1 MISILIMSGCRS
13 LQEESE
19 LLPAAGHL
27 DVVGHGC
34 NLSVRVYPQG
44 TGGLNPETGGVVS
57 VHPFEQVVLSEEG
70 CGKLFRMRYSLM
82 GISPTQTGIPWD
94 GRSHMRMMQQWQQ

>member
-1 MISILIMSGCRS
+1 MSGCRS

-70 CGKLFRMRYSLM
+70 CGKHQQYLKFRN
-82 GISPTQTGIPWD
+82 IAHCTQI
-94 GRSHMRMMQQWQQ
+94 QNAIL